1 MQLEKSHSG
10 EAGLIGWISSND
22 VTLLTMVLVVVI
34 ALFLH
39 VTVIKGRLQNKK
51 IRQELTKTESD
62 LETREQELLATT
74 GQLEQTEVKLDDV
87 SARREVLDDYVGDL
101 LRRIHTIT
109 ADKIQ
114 VEANLKAQT
123 ATTETLTAELN
134 STQQALDS
142 QRLTTADLSK
152 ARDLMTLDM
161 ASLKQKLAALTAS
174 LEEKVEALGEAKK
187 ERDRLKAYADEL
199 GAIAA
204 QLRGDLK
211 LADADMTKLKAAHA
225 QQLALAQTQ
234 MGELRDTA
242 DSEKAR
248 AEDYLIRLRNAA
260 EWFKRLQAEKQGLQT
275 EKQGLQTEVT
285 NLEQRY
291 QQQVARETIV
301 SRQLVGVE
309 GALRRVAFIF
319 DASGSMK
326 ERGTGTDD
334 RWREAQKIA
343 TTWLAHLDVD
353 ECVLIVFSSN
363 VITVPTDGSFIRV
376 SGPEG
381 EANRNRLMAQLNS
394 VEPRGRT
401 NTLAAFQKA
410 YEYEGLDTI
419 ILFSDGAPSNA
430 SSGEFD
436 AVMAQEIYALCGQH
450 ADVPVNAIGLG
461 NYFDQNMSTFLR
473 HVARIT
479 GGTFRGR

>member
-39 VTVIKGRLQNKK
+39 VTVIKGRIQNK
-51 IRQELTKTESD
+51 QMQEELTQTESD
-62 LETREQELLATT
+62 LETREQELYQTT
-74 GQLEQTEVKLDDV
+74 GQLQQTEGKLDDV
-87 SARREVLDDYVGDL
+87 SARREVLDDYVVDV
-101 LRRIHTIT
+101 LRRIDAIT
-109 ADKIQ
+109 ADKNRM
-114 VEANLKAQT
+114 EAKLKDDLK
-123 ATTETLTAELN
+123 TTRETLTAELN
-134 STQQALDS
+134 STQGALRS
-142 QRLTTADLSK
+142 ERLTTADLTK
-152 ARDLMTLDM
+152 ARDILAQDT
-161 ASLKQKLAALTAS
+161 ATLKQKLAALVAS
-174 LEEKVEALGEAKK
+174 LEEKVEALGDAKQQ
-187 ERDRLKAYADEL
+187 RDRLKEQADTL
-199 GAIAA
+199 DTIVA
-204 QLRGDLK
+204 QLQNKLN
-211 LADADMTKLKAAHA
+211 LADDDMEKLKAAHA
-225 QQLALAQTQ
+225 QQLALARTQ
-234 MGELRDTA
+234 MGNLQETA

-248 AEDYLIRLRNAA
+248 AEDYLTRLRNAA
-260 EWFKRLQAEKQGLQT
+260 DWFKKLQSEKN
-275 EKQGLQTEVT
+275 GLQTEVT
-285 NLEQRY
+285 DLEQRY
-291 QQQVARETIV
+291 EQQVAREAIV
-301 SRQLVGVE
+301 SRQLVGVQ
-309 GALRRVAFIF
+309 GTMRRVAFLF

-326 ERGTGTDD
+326 DRGTGTDD

-381 EANRNRLMAQLNS
+381 EANRSRLMAQLNS

-419 ILFSDGAPSNA
+419 ILFSDGAPSN
-430 SSGEFD
+430 SNSGQFD
-436 AVMAQEIYALCGQH
+436 AYMAQEIYALCGKH
-450 ADVPVNAIGLG
+450 TDIPVNAIGLG
-461 NYFDQNMSTFLR
+461 NYFDQNMATFLR
-473 HVARIT
+473 NVARIT